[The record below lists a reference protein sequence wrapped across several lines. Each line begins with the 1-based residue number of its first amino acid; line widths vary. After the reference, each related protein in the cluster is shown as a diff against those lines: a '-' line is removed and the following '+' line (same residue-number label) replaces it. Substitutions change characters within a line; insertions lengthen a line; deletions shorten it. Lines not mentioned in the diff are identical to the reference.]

1 MLEMLIEELIGED
14 FSILDF
20 DNKMVHLGFYD
31 EYDAYTEELIESES
45 IVYLSNED
53 NETQVR
59 VEFEVIMKNG
69 NDEDVRASYIKITD
83 VNFN

>member
-1 MLEMLIEELIGED
+1 MLEKLKQELIGED

-20 DNKMVHLGFYD
+20 DNKMMDLGFYD

-69 NDEDVRASYIKITD
+69 NDEDIRASYIKITD